1 MRGWAPF
8 FGLFIHLPIPS
19 PIHLPMHPST
29 YPLIH
34 PSILP
39 FIHHSS
45 PHPLLP
51 PIYSSTHRPSTHPST
66 HPLIYPLIYPLTHPP
81 THPLIHCPSIHLPAL
96 LSFHPAYYEVGSV
109 LVLGAGYRFIL
120 TLQVFSWK
128 THKSTVITL
137 QHSVFQVLRQREA
150 QGLKLPEEG
159 PLA

>member
-29 YPLIH
+29 YLLIH
-34 PSILP
+34 LSILP

-66 HPLIYPLIYPLTHPP
+66 HPLIYPLTHPP